1 MQRASDECSVADGQ
15 YIKVKKGVRVTL
27 SYVVDGTM
35 HVITLSEIWYAK
47 DLTHKLL
54 LYSKFEKKQV
64 DLINEDGRRYLTRIS
79 DGARVL
85 EAEK

>member
-35 HVITLSEIWYAK
+35 HVITLSEI
-47 DLTHKLL
+47 
-54 LYSKFEKKQV
+54 
-64 DLINEDGRRYLTRIS
+64 
-79 DGARVL
+79 
-85 EAEK
+85 